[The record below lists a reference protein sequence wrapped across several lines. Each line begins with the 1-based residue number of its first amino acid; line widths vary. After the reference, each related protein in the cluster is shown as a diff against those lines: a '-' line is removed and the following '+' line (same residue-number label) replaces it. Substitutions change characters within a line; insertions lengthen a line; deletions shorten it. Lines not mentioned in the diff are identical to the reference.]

1 MQCKNTEYTVV
12 KCSLKNNVM
21 KYSVSQNVNKNE
33 NGTKQNE
40 KKTTIRCEKTCGF
53 TDKVLNSFA

>member
-1 MQCKNTEYTVV
+1 
-12 KCSLKNNVM
+12 M